1 MHPPDEV
8 HDAFRDVASA
18 QEDKLRTI
26 NRANIFAVETVNQAK
41 GEAAAM
47 IEQALAFK
55 EQQIL
60 HAQGDAA
67 SFLLRLSA
75 YRRAPELTKFRL
87 QVETIEADAAGPAEI
102 HPAGRRRDQGFRH
115 VAAAAGRGEPEQING
130 TRPRSQLS
138 VRSIPRS
145 APTAH
150 GAAG

>member
-1 MHPPDEV
+1 MISFHLLYVHPPDEV

-47 IEQALAFK
+47 IEQSLAFE

-67 SFLLRLSA
+67 SFVLKLNA
-75 YRRAPELTKFRL
+75 YRRAPELTQFRL
-87 QVETIEADAAGPAEI
+87 QVETIEATLPGLQKFITPGAGDI
-102 HPAGRRRDQGFRH
+102 KDFDMWLLQPAGVR
-115 VAAAAGRGEPEQING
+115 AG
-130 TRPRSQLS
+130 
-138 VRSIPRS
+138 
-145 APTAH
+145 
-150 GAAG
+150 AGK